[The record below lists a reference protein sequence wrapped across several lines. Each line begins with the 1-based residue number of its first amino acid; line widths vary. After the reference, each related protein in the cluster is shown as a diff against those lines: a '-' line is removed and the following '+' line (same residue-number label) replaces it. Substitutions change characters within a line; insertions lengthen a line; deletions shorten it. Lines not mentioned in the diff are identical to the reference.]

1 MPPDARTFG
10 GTTKHLWQGGWGFVL
25 ISASGS
31 LRRQLLVFFKL
42 RNASPVWHALRSRRA
57 DTVRV
62 HRGALIMRIIKNRDY
77 HRADG
82 PAYC

>member
-1 MPPDARTFG
+1 VGIRADQR
-10 GTTKHLWQGGWGFVL
+10 LWV
-25 ISASGS
+25 SAAAASRS
-31 LRRQLLVFFKL
+31 FKL
-42 RNASPVWHALRSRRA
+42 SNASPVWHALRSRRA

-62 HRGALIMRIIKNRDY
+62 HRGPLIMRIMKNRDH

>member
-1 MPPDARTFG
+1 MAG
-10 GTTKHLWQGGWGFVL
+10 GVGVRADQRLWV
-25 ISASGS
+25 SAAATS
-31 LRRQLLVFFKL
+31 RFFKL
-42 RNASPVWHALRSRRA
+42 RNASPVWHALRWRRA

-62 HRGALIMRIIKNRDY
+62 HRGALIMRIMKNRDY